1 MVTPI
6 NSSLSSAKPLSE
18 IGRLLKSSTREFVF
32 ACRVAEPDVPLFGSY
47 ARAPSQQNQSDVIGL
62 IYNITVEDDPFVKQ
76 MVAAS
81 DSLPEA
87 RFENYVLDNRLRRK
101 VPIEVS
107 VLVLGYRN
115 SEGFAH
121 SLPPQ
126 PPITLDKI
134 YYCAGDEIQSFT
146 ERLDFLQLILDAPEV
161 PADQLIVAALLKAA
175 SVRPDRDRFLKTAGR
190 ELARLLSRDLAR
202 LENLLRRIKP

>member
-1 MVTPI
+1 MVTLI

-18 IGRLLKSSTREFVF
+18 IGRLLKSSTREFTF

-107 VLVLGYRN
+107 VLALGYRN
-115 SEGFAH
+115 SEGFVH

-134 YYCAGDEIQSFT
+134 YYCAGDEIRSFT
-146 ERLDFLQLILDAPEV
+146 ERLDFLQLILDAPEM